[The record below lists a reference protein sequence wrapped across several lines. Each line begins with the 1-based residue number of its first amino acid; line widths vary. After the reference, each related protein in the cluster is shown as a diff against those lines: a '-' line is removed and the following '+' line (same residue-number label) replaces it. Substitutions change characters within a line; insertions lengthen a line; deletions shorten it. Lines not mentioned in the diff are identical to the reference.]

1 MKHAG
6 LFAVSI
12 SVLVMFTLVHEGSK
26 LNMIDRGIK
35 RTSYTN
41 IDKLKKNTQLETSTN
56 SVKCKNVNTDILFQN
71 KQIQIKNTP
80 NF

>member
-41 IDKLKKNTQLETSTN
+41 IDKLKKTHTAG
-56 SVKCKNVNTDILFQN
+56 N
-71 KQIQIKNTP
+71 KHEFSKM
-80 NF
+80 